1 MKVVPNIGKPARLA
15 YAVGGAALVTVPLAT
30 SMAGWLGVALPVL
43 GVVIIAAAAV
53 GF

>member
-1 MKVVPNIGKPARLA
+1 MKVVPNIGKPVRTA
-15 YAVGGAALVTVPLAT
+15 YVVGGVVLAALPFVT

-43 GVVIIAAAAV
+43 GVVMIAAGAV